1 MDKEKIDRI
10 FKEWKEKSLLT
21 EDGALK
27 KPLEECWQ
35 NNFLPFIPYFVF
47 FVVSIICLI
56 LFGNIRPSSKSM
68 FEFLVFL
75 ISFVWIGLSYVVKLL
90 GEYLK
95 ERFSSSYYYYKD
107 RLELRHFRGLWKK
120 TYYYWTIKRIVCRDS
135 NCTVEFR
142 GYNQLVEDP
151 ELAYFPRT
159 TLVDFFRTCFPD
171 LCYVDPI
178 CYKEEYEG
186 EIRRFANRICFKTL
200 PECQKEAL
208 QSALTYFSKSK
219 YISYDYKRDLSKR
232 VRKTMSMKQRY
243 YTDMIRLFANM
254 ICLRMGD
261 SYQDAGYQ
269 CLLKYLSESAFRK
282 YDYTHD
288 LSEQIERFRG
298 FRKKGS
304 VPSKDG
310 FVNISLS
317 IMENKGLDYADRLEL
332 LTHLFECAYASDG
345 LVDEEELNRLSR
357 IAFYLC
363 IKDWDFL
370 SLRYRFET
378 EKQSRERRNG
388 EENARQRERCQ
399 FSYSSRKREAYNL
412 LGLKLDAPLEE
423 VKTAYRTQVKSC
435 HPDTLPPTATIK
447 EREEASQRF
456 RTITEAYDFLCAELS
471 KEPVSV
477 AR

>member
-27 KPLEECWQ
+27 EEPIEDYRQ
-35 NNFLPFIPYFVF
+35 NSVFSLILGFVF
-47 FVVSIICLI
+47 FVVPLI
-56 LFGNIRPSSKSM
+56 VMIM
-68 FEFLVFL
+68 FENNPPESESVREFWEPFLW
-75 ISFVWIGLSYVVKLL
+75 IVWFAL
-90 GEYLK
+90 YLAAIFGWEHVK
-95 ERFSSSYYYYKD
+95 ERFPTSCYYYKD

-120 TYYYWTIKRIVCRDS
+120 TYYYWTIKRIACRES
-135 NCTVEFR
+135 SCTVIFR
-142 GYNQLVEDP
+142 DYEWWVVDP
-151 ELAYFPRT
+151 D
-159 TLVDFFRTCFPD
+159 LVDFFRTCFPD

-200 PECQKEAL
+200 PECREETL
-208 QSALTYFSKSK
+208 QSVLTYFSNSK
-219 YISYDYKRDLSKR
+219 YVSYDYKCDLSSR
-232 VRKTMSMKQRY
+232 VGQIMPLKQRY

-288 LSEQIERFRG
+288 LSVQIERFRG
-298 FRKKGS
+298 FRAKGS

-317 IMENKGLDYADRLEL
+317 IVENKGSDYADRLEL
-332 LTHLFECAYASDG
+332 LSHLFECAYASDG

-378 EKQSRERRNG
+378 EKRSRERRNG

-447 EREEASQRF
+447 EREDASQRF
-456 RTITEAYDFLCAELS
+456 RTITEAYDFLCAELTA
-471 KEPVSV
+471 EPVSV

>member
-27 KPLEECWQ
+27 KPIEECWQ
-35 NNFLPFIPYFVF
+35 NNVFPFILGFVF
-47 FVVSIICLI
+47 LVVPLI
-56 LFGNIRPSSKSM
+56 VMTLFENNPPESESVR
-68 FEFLVFL
+68 EFWEPFL
-75 ISFVWIGLSYVVKLL
+75 WIVWLAL
-90 GEYLK
+90 YLAVIFGWEHVE
-95 ERFSSSYYYYKD
+95 ERFSPSCYYYTD
-107 RLELRHFRGLWKK
+107 RLELRHFRGLWKE
-120 TYYYWTIKRIVCRDS
+120 TYYYWTIKRIACRES
-135 NCTVEFR
+135 SCTVEFR
-142 GYNQLVEDP
+142 DYELSVEDSN
-151 ELAYFPRT
+151 
-159 TLVDFFRTCFPD
+159 LVDFFQTSFPD

-200 PECQKEAL
+200 PECQEETL
-208 QSALTYFSKSK
+208 QTLLSYFSKSK
-219 YISYDYKRDLSKR
+219 YVSYDYKRDLSSR
-232 VRKTMSMKQRY
+232 VREIMPLKQRY

-269 CLLKYLSESAFRK
+269 CLMKYLSESAFRK

-304 VPSKDG
+304 VPSKDS

-317 IMENKGLDYADRLEL
+317 IVENKGSDYADRLEL
-332 LTHLFECAYASDG
+332 LSHLFECAYASDG

-378 EKQSRERRNG
+378 EKQSRERQSG

-412 LGLKLDAPLEE
+412 LGLKVDATIEE

>member
-27 KPLEECWQ
+27 KTLEDCWQ
-35 NNFLPFIPYFVF
+35 SNFLPYFSHAVHCVAGF
-47 FVVSIICLI
+47 LIFFKSLGYASSHDLKTSYLDLVCIIASFVVFSA
-56 LFGNIRPSSKSM
+56 LF
-68 FEFLVFL
+68 
-75 ISFVWIGLSYVVKLL
+75 WW
-90 GEYLK
+90 EYIK
-95 ERFSSSYYYYKD
+95 KRFSSCCYYYTD
-107 RLELRHFRGLWKK
+107 RLELRHFRGLWKE
-120 TYYYWTIKRIVCRDS
+120 TYYYWTIKRIACRES
-135 NCTVEFR
+135 SCTVEFR
-142 GYNQLVEDP
+142 DYELSVEDSN
-151 ELAYFPRT
+151 
-159 TLVDFFRTCFPD
+159 LVDFFQTSFPD

-186 EIRRFANRICFKTL
+186 EIRRFANRICFKTM

-219 YISYDYKRDLSKR
+219 YVSYDYKRDLSKR
-232 VRKTMSMKQRY
+232 VGKTMPMKQRY

-317 IMENKGLDYADRLEL
+317 IMGNKGLDYADRLEL

-423 VKTAYRTQVKSC
+423 VKTAYRTQVKTC

-447 EREEASQRF
+447 EREDATQRF
-456 RTITEAYDFLCAELS
+456 RTITEAYDFLCAELAA
-471 KEPVSV
+471 EPVSV

>member
-27 KPLEECWQ
+27 KPIEECWQ
-35 NNFLPFIPYFVF
+35 NYVFPFILNVVFWSVSTIAMILFTNSPESESVGLWALLMIIVWALLYFV
-47 FVVSIICLI
+47 VVS
-56 LFGNIRPSSKSM
+56 
-68 FEFLVFL
+68 V
-75 ISFVWIGLSYVVKLL
+75 
-90 GEYLK
+90 GEHLK
-95 ERFSSSYYYYKD
+95 EQYASSYCYYKD
-107 RLELRHFRGLWKK
+107 RLELTHFQGRRKVP
-120 TYYYWTIKRIVCRDS
+120 YFYRTIKRIVCGES
-135 NCTVEFR
+135 GCTVEFR
-142 GYNQLVEDP
+142 DYVLRVVDPNLVE
-151 ELAYFPRT
+151 
-159 TLVDFFRTCFPD
+159 FFRTCFPD

-200 PECQKEAL
+200 PECQEETL
-208 QSALTYFSKSK
+208 QTLLTYFSKSK
-219 YISYDYKRDLSKR
+219 YVSYDYKRDLSSR
-232 VRKTMSMKQRY
+232 VREIMPLKQRY

-269 CLLKYLSESAFRK
+269 CLMKYLSESAFHK

-298 FRKKGS
+298 LRAKGS
-304 VPSKDG
+304 VPSKDS

-317 IMENKGLDYADRLEL
+317 IVENKGSDYADRLEL
-332 LTHLFECAYASDG
+332 LSHLFECAYASDG

-378 EKQSRERRNG
+378 EKQSRERQSG

-399 FSYSSRKREAYNL
+399 FSYSNRKREAYNL

-435 HPDTLPPTATIK
+435 HPDTLPPTAK
-447 EREEASQRF
+447 DSEREEAAIRF
-456 RTITEAYDFLCAELS
+456 RAVTEAYDFLCAELS
-471 KEPVSV
+471 VEPVSV